1 MKVKKFLSLIGLGL
15 MSVGAIASSVAPAS
29 AIPYNGNDVYKVTE
43 NGQTTVYISGT
54 ANATA
59 TVALGYVDRFSS
71 RVAGACGEIRLSA
84 SSVGMTPTIGV
95 AGTSVTLAS
104 LPSQLLPACTNG
116 SFAEARSA
124 NFKTPAGD
132 IVIVGQTPGSAVL
145 LNVPKDTN
153 RSVKINACGFGTLR
167 NSTSFSIP
175 ATFSVNGSSKTL
187 SSLPSAMNAPRCTSG
202 VGYVPASW
210 MSSGSGN

>member
-1 MKVKKFLSLIGLGL
+1 MKRVKSIFALVLGL
-15 MSVGAIASSVAPAS
+15 SAIASSISPAS

-43 NGQTTVYISGT
+43 NGQTSVYISGT
-54 ANATA
+54 ANGTA

-84 SSVGMTPTIGV
+84 SSVGMTPTIQV
-95 AGTSVTLAS
+95 AGSTVTLSS
-104 LPSQLLPACTNG
+104 LPSQLLPSCTNG
-116 SFAEARSA
+116 VFAEARTQ

-145 LNVPKDTN
+145 INVPKDTN
-153 RSVKINACGFGTLR
+153 KSVKINNCGFGTLR

-187 SSLPSAMNAPRCTSG
+187 SSLPSAMNSPRCTSG

-210 MSSGSGN
+210 LGSGSGT